1 MEVAKEIVATITD
14 PQAMVGP
21 EVSTLTCEYPG
32 VDLQSCQ
39 TGFFN
44 DQVSRDHVAK
54 QEEQKGVIQFEILQ
68 NNLKDQPSPQH
79 LLWLLG
85 LKSVFSYQLPRMPKE
100 YITRLVFD
108 P

>member
-1 MEVAKEIVATITD
+1 MF
-14 PQAMVGP
+14 
-21 EVSTLTCEYPG
+21 
-32 VDLQSCQ
+32 Q

-44 DQVSRDHVAK
+44 DQVSRDHAAK
-54 QEEQKGVIQFEILQ
+54 QEERKRIIHFEILQ
-68 NNLKDQPSPQH
+68 NSISEQVQSQH
-79 LLWLLG
+79 HRWLLG